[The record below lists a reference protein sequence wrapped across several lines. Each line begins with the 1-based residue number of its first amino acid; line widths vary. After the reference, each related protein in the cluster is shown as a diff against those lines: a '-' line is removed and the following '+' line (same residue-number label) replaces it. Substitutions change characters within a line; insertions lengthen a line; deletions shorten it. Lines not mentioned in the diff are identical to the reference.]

1 MKIVDK
7 RKFIR
12 SLIVIGGIILLI
24 SFIFANKTFSHSEP
38 SYKKVYVSSGD
49 TLWNIAQQQKN
60 TNLYFEDKD
69 IRSIVDEIK
78 YINKLDASNLEIGQE
93 LNIPII

>member
-24 SFIFANKTFSHSEP
+24 SFMCANKTFSHSEP

-49 TLWNIAQQQKN
+49 TLWNIAQEQKN
-60 TNLYFEDKD
+60 NNLYFEDKD
-69 IRSIVDEIK
+69 IRSIIDEIK
-78 YINKLDASNLEIGQE
+78 YANNLDASSLEIGQE

>member
-12 SLIVIGGIILLI
+12 SLVLI
-24 SFIFANKTFSHSEP
+24 FVFLMFITFAFINKSFSHTEV

-49 TLWNIAQQQKN
+49 TLWNIAKLEKN
-60 TNLYFEDKD
+60 NNAYFENKD
-69 IRSIVDEIK
+69 IRDIVYELQTT
-78 YINKLDASNLEIGQE
+78 NNLTNSSLNVGQE